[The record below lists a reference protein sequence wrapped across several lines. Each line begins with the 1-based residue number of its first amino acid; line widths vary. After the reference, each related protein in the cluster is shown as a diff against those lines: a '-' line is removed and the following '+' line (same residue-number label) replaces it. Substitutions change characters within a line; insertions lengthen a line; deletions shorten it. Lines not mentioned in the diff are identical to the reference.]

1 MSGSGSGS
9 INDRIVTFTEVK
21 LGEGNWS
28 IQPGPQGF
36 LRYSFNLYPEQEYS
50 SMTITRSDGKAKQNW
65 LKDHAYSTYG
75 TGPNRP
81 STQLVYDE
89 KIVDIT
95 SFYSARDQL
104 CHVVYVTSDRYLHE
118 ITYSSQE

>member
-36 LRYSFNLYPEQEYS
+36 LRYSFNLYPEQEYA
-50 SMTITRSDGKAKQNW
+50 SMTITRSDGKA
-65 LKDHAYSTYG
+65 LT
-75 TGPNRP
+75 
-81 STQLVYDE
+81 
-89 KIVDIT
+89 IDIT
-95 SFYSARDQL
+95 HETGHYFEFEMSENVIKFSSTRGMHADMSFQ
-104 CHVVYVTSDRYLHE
+104 
-118 ITYSSQE
+118 